1 MKQSDLISKL
11 ISHAGMKEIIWKEEE
26 SSAAMEPKT
35 NGHLN
40 EPRGLYTYNVTPN
53 FVPS

>member
-1 MKQSDLISKL
+1 MKQSDLISKF

-26 SSAAMEPKT
+26 PSAMEPKT

-40 EPRGLYTYNVTPN
+40 EPRG
-53 FVPS
+53 F